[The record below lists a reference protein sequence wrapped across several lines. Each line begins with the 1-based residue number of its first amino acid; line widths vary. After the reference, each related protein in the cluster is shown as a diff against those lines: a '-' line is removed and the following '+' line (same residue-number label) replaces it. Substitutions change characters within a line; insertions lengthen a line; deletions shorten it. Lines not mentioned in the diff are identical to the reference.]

1 MHCSRVLICLLK
13 GNMVCIQFKHMYVSE
28 NKEFSNSKRMD
39 GAVVFRDKSLSFQKF
54 IIRYLMKALT

>member
-28 NKEFSNSKRMD
+28 KHSLTAKEWTKQL
-39 GAVVFRDKSLSFQKF
+39 SLGTNHSHPNN
-54 IIRYLMKALT
+54 L

>member
-28 NKEFSNSKRMD
+28 NKEFSHSKRMD
-39 GAVVFRDKSLSFQKF
+39 EAVVFRAQSLLFQQF
-54 IIRYLMKALT
+54 IIFGMYII